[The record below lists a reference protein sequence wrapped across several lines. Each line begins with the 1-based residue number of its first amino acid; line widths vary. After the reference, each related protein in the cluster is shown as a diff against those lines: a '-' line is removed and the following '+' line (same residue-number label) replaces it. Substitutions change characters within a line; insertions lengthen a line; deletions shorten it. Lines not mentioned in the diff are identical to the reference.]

1 MQQKL
6 VQSEKGTTC
15 KSLVAANDSL
25 CVDREGNRLES
36 KGTVELAAP
45 WEEGRL
51 DDVELAREIDENTV
65 DVERP
70 LAWLRTVVDEEKSGV
85 RFDGAEAYKERRTCI
100 TIRCETEYGAFEV
113 FFFVWCTSRRER
125 AQGTGFRVASVERAR
140 GRCKNQRKDGTAKST

>member
-6 VQSEKGTTC
+6 VQSKKRTTC

-25 CVDREGNRLES
+25 CVDRESNRFES
-36 KGTVELAAP
+36 KRTVELAAP

-70 LAWLRTVVDEEKSGV
+70 LAWLRTVVDEEKNGV

-113 FFFVWCTSRRER
+113 FFLFGVPADENEPREP
-125 AQGTGFRVASVERAR
+125 GFGWQAWR
-140 GRCKNQRKDGTAKST
+140 GHVTL